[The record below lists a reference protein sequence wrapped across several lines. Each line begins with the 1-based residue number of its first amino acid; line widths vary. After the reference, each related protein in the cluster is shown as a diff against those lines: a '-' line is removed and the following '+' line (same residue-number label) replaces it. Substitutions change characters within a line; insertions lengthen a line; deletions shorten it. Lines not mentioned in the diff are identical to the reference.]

1 MKHNSTQNLAQNE
14 VQEPTPSNSNTGMKR
29 ILISGIVIGL
39 FISLGS
45 IAAIL
50 YAKGYRFD
58 PSGKNNGKIIEGTGL
73 LVATSHPDGAR
84 VLVNDHLTTATNNTI
99 NLAPG
104 EYEVRIEKDGYI
116 GWHKKV
122 KIKNGLVS
130 EANALLFPTAPKFE
144 AMTTIGINR
153 VIIDGTDGLLAYTVA
168 SQSATKNGVYV
179 LNMNAGP
186 FVFLGNSGNQIVNNV
201 VANFSDAEI
210 SFSPDSKQILAELP
224 NATYL
229 LNANGSNTPPQDVT
243 NTLLT
248 VERDWDT
255 QQAELDKKLTASLP
269 RTLRPVAKK
278 YFTNIQPS
286 PEGDKILYTAS
297 QSATLPFVLKNKI
310 PSLNSSPDQRK
321 LQDGSIYVYDI
332 KEDKNFR
339 IFDAGALKEE
349 EEAPKYFWHADNRH
363 LVFAQNGKVKISEYD
378 GGNLTTVFDGPFLDS
393 LVFPWPDGSSIAIVS
408 RLSSNV
414 PNNLYRIG
422 LQ

>member
-1 MKHNSTQNLAQNE
+1 
-14 VQEPTPSNSNTGMKR
+14 MKR
-29 ILISGIVIGL
+29 ILISGIIIGL

-58 PSGKNNGKIIEGTGL
+58 PNGKNNGKIIEGTGL

-99 NLAPG
+99 NLSPG
-104 EYEVRIEKDGYI
+104 DYEVRIEKDGYI
-116 GWHKKV
+116 SWHKKV

-144 AMTTIGINR
+144 AMTTIGVNR
-153 VIIDGTDGLLAYTVA
+153 VIIDPTNGLLAYTVA

-201 VANFSDAEI
+201 VANFSDADI
-210 SFSPDSKQILAELP
+210 SFSPDSKQILAKLP
-224 NATYL
+224 GATYL
-229 LNANGSNTPPQDVT
+229 LNAGGSNSSPQDVT
-243 NTLLT
+243 NTILT
-248 VERDWDT
+248 VERDWEI
-255 QQAELDKKLTASLP
+255 QQAELDKKLTTSLP
-269 RTLRPVAKK
+269 RALRPVAASH
-278 YFTNIQPS
+278 FTKMAPS

-297 QSATLPFVLKNKI
+297 QSATLPLVLKNKI
-310 PSLNSSPDQRK
+310 PSLNSTQDQRK
-321 LQDGSIYVYDI
+321 LNEGSVYVYDI
-332 KEDKNFR
+332 KEDKNYR
-339 IFDAGALKEE
+339 IFDSGRTGVDASNLKKDEV
-349 EEAPKYFWHADNRH
+349 APHYYWHADDRH
-363 LVFAQNGKVKISEYD
+363 IVAAQDKKVKISEYD

-393 LVFPWPDGSSIAIVS
+393 LVIPWPDGSSIAIVS
-408 RLSSNV
+408 RLSSDS
-414 PNNLYRIG
+414 PYNLYRIG